1 MKTDRVKARR
11 DELADRDEES
21 EGDEDQ
27 KYLNEEMAKEERER
41 KIQQRAEKSKNLNYN
56 N

>member
-21 EGDEDQ
+21 EGDED
-27 KYLNEEMAKEERER
+27 
-41 KIQQRAEKSKNLNYN
+41 
-56 N
+56 

>member
-27 KYLNEEMAKEERER
+27 KYLNEKAKEEQRER
-41 KIQQRAEKSKNLNYN
+41 RILQGAEKTKNLYFN